1 MLSREFSTSVD
12 VPILA
17 ICCVFT
23 CFQIA
28 FAAVSGYTTQS
39 IFPRFANS
47 QTVPAGLPKI
57 CGRRSS
63 HLLMTAAAALV
74 GLKYHR
80 VAVAFI
86 AAVASSITIVGVA
99 KFFIAVNTDSQC
111 AFVSRMAHVRS
122 PNAIGF
128 ACLVL
133 LYLLGAWG
141 GTLEAASFFLRLG
154 LGLLFVADEK
164 QLDVPLGATFLSGPY
179 SVGSMLSAFT
189 LCMSPLPDPGQPSL
203 DLRMLSC

>member
-47 QTVPAGLPKI
+47 QTLPAGLPKI

-63 HLLMTAAAALV
+63 HLLMTAVAALV
-74 GLKYHR
+74 GLKNHR
-80 VAVAFI
+80 VAVNSI
-86 AAVASSITIVGVA
+86 AAVANSITIFGVT
-99 KFFIAVNTDSQC
+99 KFFIADNTDSQR
-111 AFVSRMAHVRS
+111 AFVSRMAHIRS
-122 PNAIGF
+122 NLICFVCP
-128 ACLVL
+128 VL
-133 LYLLGAWG
+133 LYLLGARG
-141 GTLEAASFFLRLG
+141 GTLKAASFLRLG
-154 LGLLFVADEK
+154 LGLLFVAEEK
-164 QLDVPLGATFLSGPY
+164 QLDVLLGATFLAGPY
-179 SVGSMLSAFT
+179 AGTMLSAFT
-189 LCMSPLPDPGQPSL
+189 LCMSPLPDPGLPSL
-203 DLRMLSC
+203 DLSMLSC

>member
-47 QTVPAGLPKI
+47 QTLPAGLPKI

-74 GLKYHR
+74 GLKNHR
-80 VAVAFI
+80 VAVISI
-86 AAVASSITIVGVA
+86 AAVANSITIFGVT
-99 KFFIAVNTDSQC
+99 KFFIADNTDSQR

-122 PNAIGF
+122 PDSIGL

-133 LYLLGAWG
+133 LYLLGARG
-141 GTLEAASFFLRLG
+141 GTLKAASFLRLG

-164 QLDVPLGATFLSGPY
+164 QLDVLLGATFFAGPY
-179 SVGSMLSAFT
+179 AGTMLSAFT
-189 LCMSPLPDPGQPSL
+189 LCMSPLPDPGLPSL
-203 DLRMLSC
+203 DLSMLSC